1 LSHRR
6 GARGGG
12 DATVVGYFNC
22 GGDPFS
28 IRRNRRQT
36 LVADFNYRLAG
47 FVLPGSLDGFWSLR
61 PVERPSVF
69 NRYFDGAGQCNA
81 LLSWHGNHLPVSFSA
96 IASSYLIA
104 AFAGLTRIWIK
115 IGAAIHTVRLRGG
128 LSSGIRLNGVRQDRH
143 QTHRKAGS

>member
-1 LSHRR
+1 MVAAILFLS
-6 GARGGG
+6 A
-12 DATVVGYFNC
+12 VIVGK
-22 GGDPFS
+22 PWWPIS
-28 IRRNRRQT
+28 ITDWPDLYCR
-36 LVADFNYRLAG
+36 
-47 FVLPGSLDGFWSLR
+47 GSLDGFWSLR

-96 IASSYLIA
+96 IARSDLIA

-128 LSSGIRLNGVRQDRH
+128 LSSGIRLNGVRQDRQ